1 MPSAQVDFK
10 TPLKTVEEGKAFI
23 KALHDADMMFHFE
36 DSPETI
42 ITGLSGDRLFSDEQA
57 RDVRDR
63 VDELYGMDWKSVGHE
78 CPIGYALEVMGH
90 VMEED
95 LGDDPLGDWHGR
107 NV

>member
-1 MPSAQVDFK
+1 MPLSQVDLK

-23 KALHDADMMFHFE
+23 KALHDADAMFHFE

-57 RDVRDR
+57 RDVRAR
-63 VDELYGMDWKSVGHE
+63 VDELYAMDWASVGHE

-90 VMEED
+90 VMED
-95 LGDDPLGDWHGR
+95 
-107 NV
+107 